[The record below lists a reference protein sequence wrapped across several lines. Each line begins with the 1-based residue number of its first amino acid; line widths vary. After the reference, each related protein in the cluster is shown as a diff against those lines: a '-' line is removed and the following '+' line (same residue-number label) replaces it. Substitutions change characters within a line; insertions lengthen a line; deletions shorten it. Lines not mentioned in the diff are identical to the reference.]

1 MIIARLMARVRRR
14 PAGGRAPR
22 VAPGAPLAQLPL
34 VAIDCETTGLDPRR
48 DRIVSIAALPIHD
61 GLRVA
66 DAPSLD
72 MIVDPGVPI
81 PPLATSIHGLD
92 ADSVAGAPS
101 FAEAHPTIVE
111 ALSGAVVIG
120 HHVGFDLAILAH
132 EAKRVGLPWAEPPH
146 LDTAALVAGVA
157 HVGAELDLA
166 ALLHRF
172 GIANAAG
179 RHTASGDAR
188 MAADLFVELAR
199 RLIAR
204 GHGTFAGAIAAQRSP
219 RR

>member
-1 MIIARLMARVRRR
+1 VTIAPLLARLRRR
-14 PAGGRAPR
+14 PPGARAPR
-22 VAPGAPLAQLPL
+22 FAPGTPLAQLPL

-48 DRIVSIAALPIHD
+48 DRIVSIAALPIHE
-61 GLRVA
+61 GLQVA
-66 DAPSLD
+66 DTPSLD
-72 MIVDPGVPI
+72 MIIDPGVPI
-81 PPLATSIHGLD
+81 PPIATSIHGMD

-101 FAEAHPTIVE
+101 FARSYPSIAEAI
-111 ALSGAVVIG
+111 AGSVVIG
-120 HHVGFDLAILAH
+120 HHVGFDLAILSR
-132 EAKRVGLPWAEPPH
+132 EARRAGLSWVEPPH

-157 HVGAELDLA
+157 HIGGEMDLSD
-166 ALLHRF
+166 LLHRF
-172 GIANAAG
+172 GIANAGG

-204 GHGTFAGAIAAQRSP
+204 GHGTFAGAIAAQRVS